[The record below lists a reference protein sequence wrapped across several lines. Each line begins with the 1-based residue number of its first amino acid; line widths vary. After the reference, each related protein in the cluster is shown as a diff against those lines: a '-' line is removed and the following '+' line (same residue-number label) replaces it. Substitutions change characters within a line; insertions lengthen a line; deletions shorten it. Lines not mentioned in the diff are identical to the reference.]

1 MHFLLGEVPIEARIH
16 LNTFSLFYSIWSNP
30 HTTANKVM
38 RYILKMSNNSSVTW
52 SIHVRL
58 LCLLYGL
65 PDPLHLLE
73 KESIWPKEKWKN
85 LTKTMVTIY
94 HENDLR
100 TKAKANSKMHFL
112 NVQALGLTGRPHPA
126 LHNIETTQDANKSR
140 LHIKFLAGDFL
151 TGEVLAAQSG
161 GNPACK
167 LCESNASET
176 TDHIITHCRALSSV
190 RGRIMPEVLNLVADI
205 VPQCGILHTNN
216 KQHHT
221 QFLLDCSSLNLPQNI
236 RISNQ
241 NPRITE
247 IFKKSR
253 DLCYALARERQ
264 RKVKKMNS

>member
-1 MHFLLGEVPIEARIH
+1 
-16 LNTFSLFYSIWSNP
+16 
-30 HTTANKVM
+30 M

-58 LCLLYGL
+58 LCLLYSL

-73 KESIWPKEKWKN
+73 NEPVWPKEKWKN
-85 LTKTMVTIY
+85 LTKTKVTIY
-94 HENDLR
+94 HEINLR
-100 TKAKANSKMHFL
+100 RKAKENSKMDFL

-126 LHNIETTQDANKSR
+126 LHKIETTQDANKSR

-151 TGEVLAAQSG
+151 TGELLAAQSG
-161 GNPACK
+161 GNPECK
-167 LCESNASET
+167 LCESGSET
-176 TDHIITHCRALSSV
+176 TDHIITQCIALSNV
-190 RGRIMPEVLNLVADI
+190 RGRIMPEVMNKVADI
-205 VPQCGILHTNN
+205 APQCEILETNN

-221 QFLLDCSSLNLPQNI
+221 QFLLDCSSLNLPQNV

-247 IFKKSR
+247 IFKISR

-264 RKVKKMNS
+264 RKMKKLNP